1 MDTLSWFKHPR
12 DLSNDKRMSLLIN
25 HEGGKGYG
33 TYLYIIETLFMQ
45 ADGKLNFCQLDT
57 MNRKGFGRKYME
69 RIIRGYKLFII
80 EGEEFES
87 AINYGQAKK
96 SANADGYSSAK
107 SPAVARETPDTGQT
121 QEKNGMPES
130 DEISLTDRRQ
140 EVHPGLAR
148 TREDK
153 RREDKKRAEEE
164 KEESAAATSSSGKI
178 QHVPQPVRP
187 WRELVDRLPENSS
200 WLEIAC
206 MKSGYGALLQRCLPE
221 ALKVF
226 KQHVEAYGK
235 GECLLKMSDVYS
247 YFINF
252 TRAGSRT
259 SQDLRAALLAYEA
272 SRDSD
277 SSMADN
283 PYRHEQRIDGRRFYL
298 GCSIPPDA
306 PPRPDENAAWN
317 EELHI
322 WMAGRKPKPTTHSDG
337 PDDAGQRPE

>member
-1 MDTLSWFKHPR
+1 MDTMSWFKHPR

-25 HEGGKGYG
+25 REGGKGYG

-57 MNRKGFGRKYME
+57 MSRKGFSRKCME
-69 RIIRGYKLFII
+69 RVIRDYKLFII
-80 EGEEFES
+80 QGEEFES
-87 AINYGQAKK
+87 AISFGQTKNNEYL
-96 SANADGYSSAK
+96 SEN
-107 SPAVARETPDTGQT
+107 SPTVARKTSNTGQKAN
-121 QEKNGMPES
+121 KNEMPKS
-130 DEISLTDRRQ
+130 DDISLIVKKK

-148 TREDK
+148 TREEK

-164 KEESAAATSSSGKI
+164 KEESAAATSSSDKT
-178 QHVPQPVRP
+178 QHIPQPIRP
-187 WRELVDRLPENSS
+187 WRELVDRLSENSS

-206 MKSGYGALLQRCLPE
+206 MKSGYGGLLQRCLPE

-259 SQDLRAALLAYEA
+259 SQDLRAALLAYET
-272 SRDSD
+272 SRNAR
-277 SSMADN
+277 SSPTDN
-283 PYRHEQRIDGRRFYL
+283 PYRHEQHIDGRRFYL
-298 GCSIPPDA
+298 GCPIPPDA

-317 EELHI
+317 EELHT
-322 WMAGRKPKPTTHSDG
+322 WMAGRKHKPAPHSD
-337 PDDAGQRPE
+337 DSNNAAQRSE